1 MSRNRLL
8 VIAGGLALAATV
20 SLVSGIVLLSRDIGE
35 YIAGHYQEYAH
46 DASTKRY
53 VCAGSPKQVA
63 DTLAHYKTPA
73 ARASNGGS
81 EYLRYSRNVVIVG
94 PEGTRACSIRV
105 EDLGAGYGHG
115 SYVFLGPGFTPG
127 SPSGG
132 SGGSPGG
139 PGGVK

>member
-8 VIAGGLALAATV
+8 LLAFGLAVAGSAFLGV
-20 SLVSGIVLLSRDIGE
+20 GLVLVNRDVGS
-35 YIAGHYQEYAH
+35 YIADHYQEYVH
-46 DASTKRY
+46 DANARRY
-53 VCAGSPKQVA
+53 ICSGSPRQVA

-73 ARASNGGS
+73 ARASSGGT
-81 EYLRYSRNVVIVG
+81 EYLRYRDHIVVIG
-94 PEGTRACSIRV
+94 PDGTRPCSIRV
-105 EDLGAGYGHG
+105 EDLGAGYSHG

-132 SGGSPGG
+132 SGGRPGG